1 MHKQYHLDEYP
12 IPEGFRI
19 YQDRVPVMGVAMRR
33 ADVAAFCKGSDRK
46 LALLQEPDNRDY
58 PNAIRILGSWKG
70 WLYRKEKLLGY
81 VPVEEAAKLARLGLA
96 DSVLPR
102 LLKTYVGTDGFVE
115 IEIQL
120 IGPID
125 LYRTFSPLPP
135 TKVATPAEQD
145 VALARLKAL
154 TAFLMNSPILTEQ
167 QRERLSKAHSGE
179 TVTRMLETGEA
190 YGQASDA
197 PDFLS
202 LPESDFRAYLQSID
216 NDLSAQLDI
225 VDAACRSYFKNGEVP
240 APYYPWRIA
249 VILSKRKMKDRERDF
264 LEAWCRHFA
273 FGIGVKYGEL
283 VKRAEKLGVE
293 VNSE

>member
-12 IPEGFRI
+12 IPKGFRI
-19 YQDRVPVMGVAMRR
+19 YQDRVPVMGVATRR

-46 LALLQEPDNRDY
+46 LAFLEEPENRHD
-58 PNAIRILGSWKG
+58 PNAIRIVGSWKG
-70 WLYRKEKLLGY
+70 WLFRKEKLLGY
-81 VPVEEAAKLARLGLA
+81 VPAEEAAKLARLGLA

-115 IEIQL
+115 IEIQI

-125 LYRTFSPLPP
+125 LYRTFNPLPP
-135 TKVATPAEQD
+135 TKVATPAEQEA
-145 VALARLKAL
+145 ALARLKAL
-154 TAFLMNSPILTEQ
+154 AAFLMNAPILNEQ
-167 QRERLSKAHSGE
+167 QRERLSKARSGE
-179 TVTRMLETGEA
+179 TVTRMLETDES
-190 YGQASDA
+190 YGQASDG

-202 LPESDFRAYLQSID
+202 LPESDFHAYLQSID

-225 VDAACRSYFKNGEVP
+225 VDVACRSYFKNGEIP

-249 VILSKRKMKDRERDF
+249 VILRKRKMKEQERDF

-273 FGIGVKYGEL
+273 SGNGVTYGEL
-283 VKRAEKLGVE
+283 VKRAERLGVGD
-293 VNSE
+293 NSE